1 MHHLKG
7 TLDFRGGMCKLM
19 VSHNKGKHGFGIIAI
34 DRTWYFCAPTE
45 DDRTIWVNALL
56 DLGMSV
62 DNPDEIGEP
71 DYKEPPI
78 LPSQPGLN
86 RNRPLDK
93 NNPIFEEYES
103 SEEKV
108 FERVL
113 SLPDQP
119 GVPPKPIPVE
129 KEEVPLEVA
138 FEDERKEEI
147 SGSEGP
153 GSELPDE
160 NIIVPLSED
169 INLPV
174 DLPQVEEEDK
184 EEQKVPDIGVK
195 QSQPKEEQNVPG
207 ANQALPRE
215 EQNVPGANKALPRE
229 EQKVSDVNLVLN
241 TLPAAPLIMQDKP
254 ARSET
259 PLPVG
264 WERKVNA
271 KTGAYFYIDHN
282 TNTYHK
288 TRPREDIIVS
298 NFV

>member
-19 VSHNKGKHGFGIIAI
+19 VSHNKGKHGFGIIAV

-45 DDRTIWVNALL
+45 DERAIWVNALL

-86 RNRPLDK
+86 RNRPLDE
-93 NNPIFEEYES
+93 NNPLFEEYES
-103 SEEKV
+103 SEEKLL
-108 FERVL
+108 FEREL

-119 GVPPKPIPVE
+119 GVPPKPNPVE

-138 FEDERKEEI
+138 LEDERKVEH
-147 SGSEGP
+147 SGSQGP

-160 NIIVPLSED
+160 NIIVKPISED
-169 INLPV
+169 INLPI
-174 DLPQVEEEDK
+174 DLPLVEVEHK
-184 EEQKVPDIGVK
+184 EEQKVPHIGVK
-195 QSQPKEEQNVPG
+195 PAQPKQEQNVS
-207 ANQALPRE
+207 
-215 EQNVPGANKALPRE
+215 GANKPLPRE
-229 EQKVSDVNLVLN
+229 EQKVSDINLVVDI
-241 TLPAAPLIMQDKP
+241 LPAAPLVNQDKP

-288 TRPREDIIVS
+288 TRPREDTIVS

>member
-19 VSHNKGKHGFGIIAI
+19 VSHSKGNHGFGIIAV

-45 DDRTIWVNALL
+45 DERAIWVNALL

-93 NNPIFEEYES
+93 NNPLFEEYES

-108 FERVL
+108 FDRIL

-119 GVPPKPIPVE
+119 GVPPKPKPIE

-138 FEDERKEEI
+138 FEDERKVEHL
-147 SGSEGP
+147 GSQGP

-160 NIIVPLSED
+160 NIIVKPLSED
-169 INLPV
+169 INLPI
-174 DLPQVEEEDK
+174 DLPLVEVEHK
-184 EEQKVPDIGVK
+184 EEQKVPHIGDK
-195 QSQPKEEQNVPG
+195 KAQAKEEQNVSG
-207 ANQALPRE
+207 AN
-215 EQNVPGANKALPRE
+215 NALPRE
-229 EQKVSDVNLVLN
+229 EQKVSDVNRLLDI
-241 TLPAAPLIMQDKP
+241 LPAAPLVKQDEP
-254 ARSET
+254 VRSET

-282 TNTYHK
+282 TNTYHR